1 MFRLKTFL
9 ARCLGTVALG
19 ALLLGGSVAAPIGD
33 TAQAA
38 NFRLEFVGRHS
49 GGGET
54 AAEIA
59 AYDRVTQRLFITNAR
74 DNKLMIVSIADPANP
89 VEIAAIDLSPYG
101 GGPNS
106 VAVSRR
112 KIAVAVEAN
121 VKTDPGSV
129 VFFDA
134 DGKFRSKVTVGALP
148 DMVTF
153 TPDGNWLLVAN
164 EGEPNSYN
172 QPDSV
177 DPEGSVSIINTSH
190 TTVNQSDVRSAHF
203 RRFNGQEAELRA
215 QGIRIFGPNATA
227 AQDFEPEYVA
237 VSADSKTAWV
247 TLQENNALAI
257 VDIERAVVKRVVPL
271 GYKNHGRAG
280 NELDASDRDGAINIR
295 RWRNVF
301 GMYMPDAIASY
312 EVDGQTY
319 LVTANEG
326 DARDYTGFAEEAR
339 VKDLTLDP
347 LVFTNPKVQDDNRLG
362 RLTVTTA
369 NGDDNKDGSF
379 EKLYAFGARSFSI
392 WNARGKLVYDSGAE
406 LEKIT
411 AAAFPDFFNSDHAE
425 TSFDNRSDNKGPEP
439 EGVAVGKAFNR
450 NFAFIGMERIG
461 GVATFDV
468 SDPKAPVF
476 VDYVNTRNFGAASP
490 AEAGDVGPEGMMF
503 IRANQSPT
511 GEPLVVVTNEISGTT
526 AIYALRRGKRP
537 EVAAR

>member
-19 ALLLGGSVAAPIGD
+19 ALLLGGSTAAPIGD

-190 TTVNQSDVRSAHF
+190 TTVNQSDVRNAHF
-203 RRFNGQEAELRA
+203 RRFNGQESELRA

-326 DARDYTGFAEEAR
+326 DARDYTGFSEEAR

-347 LVFTNPKVQDDNRLG
+347 LVFTNPKLQDDNRLG

-411 AAAFPDFFNSDHAE
+411 AAALPDFFNSDHAE

-439 EGVAVGKAFNR
+439 EGVAVGQAFNR
-450 NFAFIGMERIG
+450 NFAFIGLERIG